1 MTLDDGCIG
10 TKKAIKKMQESDQL
24 FTTFSSIQDLG
35 LDRRYLLI
43 YISYIKY
50 VSNENHQLLVTLQS
64 HVQSKFCGN
73 PQLPFTNQWLSQK
86 VPH

>member
-35 LDRRYLLI
+35 LG
-43 YISYIKY
+43 YIR
-50 VSNENHQLLVTLQS
+50 VV
-64 HVQSKFCGN
+64 G
-73 PQLPFTNQWLSQK
+73 
-86 VPH
+86 